1 MAAEGMRRRIRDDK
15 VIDVYVSGNNALRLD
30 AAVPQP
36 VSLPRPRLSEQARA
50 NRERSMQMNFG
61 YVAFLALSAV
71 ISVLICVNYLKLQSE
86 YTALQKQAT
95 GLEVNLSQLKL
106 DNDEEYNRI
115 MAGVDMEHVKE
126 VAMDELG
133 MVYASLDQIVTYDAA
148 DRDYVKQYQD
158 IPENR

>member
-1 MAAEGMRRRIRDDK
+1 MAAEGKRRRIREED
-15 VIDVYVSGNNALRLD
+15 VIVVYVNGSNALRLD

-36 VSLPRPRLSEQARA
+36 VSVPHPRLSEQARA

-61 YVAFLALSAV
+61 YVAFLAVSAV

-95 GLEVNLSQLKL
+95 GLEVSLSQLKL

-126 VAMDELG
+126 VAMDRLG

-148 DRDYVKQYQD
+148 DRDYVKQYQE
-158 IPENR
+158 IPENG

>member
-1 MAAEGMRRRIRDDK
+1 MAAEGKRRRIREED
-15 VIDVYVSGNNALRLD
+15 VIDVYVNGSNALRLD

-36 VSLPRPRLSEQARA
+36 VSVPRPRLSEQERA

-61 YVAFLALSAV
+61 YVAFLAVSAV

-95 GLEVNLSQLKL
+95 GLEVSLSQLKL

-126 VAMDELG
+126 VAMDRLG

-148 DRDYVKQYQD
+148 DRDYVKQYQE
-158 IPENR
+158 IPENG

>member
-1 MAAEGMRRRIRDDK
+1 MAAEGKRRRIREED
-15 VIDVYVSGNNALRLD
+15 VIDVYVNGSNALRLD

-36 VSLPRPRLSEQARA
+36 VSVPRPRLSEQARA

-61 YVAFLALSAV
+61 YVAFLAVSAV

-95 GLEVNLSQLKL
+95 GLEVSLSQLKL

-115 MAGVDMEHVKE
+115 MASVDLSEIE
-126 VAMDELG
+126 AVARGELG
-133 MVYASLDQIVTYDAA
+133 MTYASEGQICFYSGETS
-148 DRDYVKQYQD
+148 DYMRRYG
-158 IPENR
+158 N